1 MATLLGVVGK
11 VEGEVFA
18 LAADGSRRPLS
29 AGDKL
34 YVGEQLVTGAHGAVA
49 VKVAGGGE
57 IVLGRD
63 SSLPLTSQLQA
74 ASHPSHGGEQVAQA
88 PATPSQQDITDV
100 KALQA
105 AIAAGVDPT
114 QHAEATAAGPAASAG
129 GKAGGGHSFVL
140 LTEVGGALSPEIG
153 FPTGPAGSGPLF
165 FLGDAVGQAEQPVEA
180 QPPVEPPVVVP
191 PTEPPPPP
199 PPPVDGK
206 PTAGLSSTLVAE
218 SNLPGGLPGGDAQV
232 QRLALSAEGTSV
244 SGSLDYD
251 FGPDGAGSFSWNTA
265 GLPQLSSGG
274 VELTYSLSD
283 DGRTLTAMAG
293 DTAVFTLTLTDL
305 DSGSFE
311 LTLLQPLDHPLQ
323 GVEDILQF
331 EVGYTITDGNGTSA
345 SGGLDVSI
353 VDDVPQGSLSV
364 SDTEIPLL
372 QTHDAATLGAGHD
385 SASADFSF
393 AFQVDAQYG
402 ADGGGDTS
410 MSYSLTL
417 AGAQGDDSGLT
428 SDGAAIRLF
437 DVDGVIVGSTAASA
451 AEITTANT
459 VFSLAVDTASG
470 MVTLNQY
477 RNIDHPGP
485 GSSQG
490 YANQNLELGADLVH
504 LQGSLVVTDGDG
516 DSVTDSRSLDLG
528 GRISF
533 SDDGPCID
541 TSGKHLNLTVDESNL
556 YANATANVAALFN
569 GSYGADGAGSTTY
582 RLTTTDGKDSGLV
595 DVASGQKVFL
605 YQTANGVEG
614 RVGGSGGDVAFSL
627 TLNGGQITLDQR
639 LALKHPNASNPND
652 PVSLG
657 NDKIDLIATITD
669 GDGDKASAKL
679 DLGGKL
685 TFLDDGPCITLK
697 AGFHESLTVDESN
710 LNHDATGHFAGAFDV
725 STGADGGSTS
735 YSLSVSNGASSGLTT
750 TSGQSI
756 VLYQVSATV
765 VEGRVGGTGGPAAFS
780 LTLNASTGE
789 LKLDQKVALKHPDG
803 SDPND
808 ALSIGSGKI
817 SLVGTVTDGDGDKAS
832 ASLDLGG
839 KLVFRDDGPTA
850 NDDTPRC
857 LVPQAPPKVNLTVVL
872 DVSGSMQGSKL
883 VNAKA
888 ALINMLHEYAL
899 MGIAIHVSLVTF
911 SSSASD
917 KGDFNFSGT
926 GDTGYANLVSAINGL
941 NASGTTNYEAAL
953 NLAKSNVLSDFGAPG
968 ADPSAI
974 NKVYFISDGEP
985 NTGNTSAAFTN
996 WKNFLAN
1003 PDGDGNAATNAVEAR
1018 AVGVGT
1024 SITDA
1029 DLVNIDSHGTPIIVV
1044 NPTDLSATLQ
1054 SLVTLDSVSGNLLAN
1069 DTPVSADGTVRITQ
1083 VEIDGEAFKVD
1094 ADGNLTN
1101 SNPNAS
1107 TATATYSNGL
1117 LTIQTEHGTLTLY
1130 LKDGGGHLAGDYT
1143 YASKANL
1150 SYPESGK
1157 ISEVF
1162 KYTIVDGDGDTASA
1176 NLNICLQYGQP
1187 MLVVGSN
1194 ASDVDGSSVPHVVA
1208 SPLDTIPGGP
1218 ISGSNGNDVLVGDKG
1233 GATVYTQPGKNYN
1246 IALIIDTS
1254 GSMSDNSGTQGL
1266 SRMALA
1272 KQALVNLL
1280 NQIKGHDGTI
1290 NVSLI
1295 SFDDSAHVIKLN
1307 GLNAGNVNDLI
1318 RDINRLEAD
1327 GATNYEDAFKEASK
1341 WFAKQVNDGA
1351 NAAHDFINLAFFL
1364 TDGNPTVYNGNN
1376 SSGSTTN
1383 YNDVYQA
1390 LVAGKDMLEGGH
1402 ELSGADQV
1410 AVNAIGIGNG
1420 VNADVLQYFD
1430 NTSVTAHGVALSLPG
1445 GTVTDQVGE
1454 PKMINTAAELQ
1465 AALQKGFSETTLQD
1479 VGNDHLVGGAGNDVI
1494 FGDVINTDHLSWSG
1508 SGHGAGE
1515 HDGQGYQGLIDYLTS
1530 TNGNVAPSL
1539 NQVRNYII
1547 DHAGELNHA
1556 GDVRGGDDI
1565 LDGGSGNDLLFGQG
1579 GRDILLGGDGDDLLF
1594 GGMGDDVLTG
1604 GGGADQFFWLKGE
1617 TGHDVVT
1624 DFRIGEGDVLNLAD
1638 LLQGETGTAASL
1650 SHYLSFS
1657 VNAGTTTIGVNPTG
1671 VSGGTTT
1678 QSIELSNVDLS
1689 AHYLGQAGNGVLS
1702 AGDTMS
1708 VLNGLLGDH
1717 AVKVD
1722 TV

>member
-1 MATLLGVVGK
+1 M
-11 VEGEVFA
+11 
-18 LAADGSRRPLS
+18 
-29 AGDKL
+29 
-34 YVGEQLVTGAHGAVA
+34 
-49 VKVAGGGE
+49 
-57 IVLGRD
+57 
-63 SSLPLTSQLQA
+63 
-74 ASHPSHGGEQVAQA
+74 
-88 PATPSQQDITDV
+88 
-100 KALQA
+100 
-105 AIAAGVDPT
+105 
-114 QHAEATAAGPAASAG
+114 
-129 GKAGGGHSFVL
+129 
-140 LTEVGGALSPEIG
+140 
-153 FPTGPAGSGPLF
+153 
-165 FLGDAVGQAEQPVEA
+165 
-180 QPPVEPPVVVP
+180 
-191 PTEPPPPP
+191 
-199 PPPVDGK
+199 
-206 PTAGLSSTLVAE
+206 
-218 SNLPGGLPGGDAQV
+218 
-232 QRLALSAEGTSV
+232 
-244 SGSLDYD
+244 
-251 FGPDGAGSFSWNTA
+251 
-265 GLPQLSSGG
+265 
-274 VELTYSLSD
+274 
-283 DGRTLTAMAG
+283 
-293 DTAVFTLTLTDL
+293 
-305 DSGSFE
+305 
-311 LTLLQPLDHPLQ
+311 
-323 GVEDILQF
+323 
-331 EVGYTITDGNGTSA
+331 
-345 SGGLDVSI
+345 
-353 VDDVPQGSLSV
+353 
-364 SDTEIPLL
+364 
-372 QTHDAATLGAGHD
+372 
-385 SASADFSF
+385 
-393 AFQVDAQYG
+393 
-402 ADGGGDTS
+402 
-410 MSYSLTL
+410 
-417 AGAQGDDSGLT
+417 
-428 SDGAAIRLF
+428 
-437 DVDGVIVGSTAASA
+437 
-451 AEITTANT
+451 
-459 VFSLAVDTASG
+459 
-470 MVTLNQY
+470 
-477 RNIDHPGP
+477 
-485 GSSQG
+485 
-490 YANQNLELGADLVH
+490 
-504 LQGSLVVTDGDG
+504 
-516 DSVTDSRSLDLG
+516 TDSRSLDLG

-533 SDDGPCID
+533 SDDGPCITTTGAQFALRVDETWLGQGDSVQLSSLFHGNYGADGEGSMSYRLSTVDGTDSGFKDSQSGAKIYLYQSGDDVVGKVGGSSGAIAFSVSLDGGRLVLEQMRAFVHPNQSNPNDPLSLGSGKIELTATITDQDGDYDEATLDLGGKLTFLDDGPCID
-541 TSGKHLNLTVDESNL
+541 TSGKYLHLTVDESNL
-556 YANATANVAALFN
+556 YSNATANVATLFDGN
-569 GSYGADGAGSTTY
+569 YGADGPGSTSY

-595 DVASGQKVFL
+595 DVASGQKIFL
-605 YQTANGVEG
+605 YQTSNGVEG

-657 NDKIDLIATITD
+657 SHKIELVATITD
-669 GDGDKASAKL
+669 VDGDKASAKL

-697 AGFHESLTVDESN
+697 ASFHESLTVDESN
-710 LNHDATGHFAGAFDV
+710 LNHDATGHFAGAFDA

-735 YSLSVSNGASSGLTT
+735 CSLSVSNGMNSGLTT
-750 TSGQSI
+750 TAGQSI
-756 VLYQVSATV
+756 VLYQVSSTV

-780 LTLNASTGE
+780 LTLNAATGE

-803 SDPND
+803 TDPND

-817 SLVGTVTDGDGDKAS
+817 SLVGTVIDGDGDKDS
-832 ASLDLGG
+832 VSLDLGG
-839 KLVFRDDGPTA
+839 KLIFRDDGPTA

-888 ALINMLHEYAL
+888 ALINMLHEYAV
-899 MGIAIHVSLVTF
+899 MGIAIHVSLLAF

-917 KGDFNFSGT
+917 KGDFHFSGT

-953 NLAKSNVLSDFGAPG
+953 NLARSNVLSDFGAPG
-968 ADPSAI
+968 TDPSAI
-974 NKVYFISDGEP
+974 NRVYFISDGEP
-985 NTGNTSAAFTN
+985 NTGNTSQAFTN

-1029 DLVNIDSHGTPIIVV
+1029 DLVNIDSHGTPIIVT
-1044 NPTDLSATLQ
+1044 NPNDLSATLQ

-1069 DTPVSADGTVRITQ
+1069 DTPASADGTVRITQ
-1083 VEIDGEAFKVD
+1083 VEIDGEVFKVD

-1117 LTIQTEHGTLTLY
+1117 LTVQTEHGTLTLY

-1208 SPLDTIPGGP
+1208 SPLDTVPGGV
-1218 ISGSNGNDVLVGDKG
+1218 IAGSNGNDVLVGDKG
-1233 GATVYTQPGKNYN
+1233 GANVYTQPGKNYN
-1246 IALIIDTS
+1246 IALIVDTS
-1254 GSMSDNSGTQGL
+1254 GSMSDNSGTTGL

-1272 KQALVNLL
+1272 KQALISLL

-1295 SFDDSAHVIKLN
+1295 SFDDNAHVTKLN
-1307 GLNAGNVNDLI
+1307 GLTPGNVNDLI

-1383 YNDVYQA
+1383 FNDVYQA

-1402 ELSGADQV
+1402 ELSGANQV

-1430 NTSVTAHGVALSLPG
+1430 NTSVLAHGVALSLPG
-1445 GTVTDQVGE
+1445 GTVTDQVGD

-1465 AALQKGFSETTLQD
+1465 AALQKGFTETTPQD

-1508 SGHGAGE
+1508 AGHGAGE
-1515 HDGQGYQGLIDYLTS
+1515 HDGQGYQGLIDYLTAS
-1530 TNGNVAPSL
+1530 NGNVAPSL
-1539 NQVRNYII
+1539 NQVRTYII

-1556 GDVRGGDDI
+1556 GDVRGGNDI

-1579 GRDILLGGDGDDLLF
+1579 GNDILLGGDGDDLLF
-1594 GGMGDDVLTG
+1594 GGMGDDQLTG

-1617 TGHDVVT
+1617 TGHDVVK

-1650 SHYLSFS
+1650 SHYLNFS
-1657 VNAGTTTIGVNPTG
+1657 VSAGSTTIGINPTG

-1702 AGDTMS
+1702 AGDTTA